1 MLLNAINKCSN
12 TQNVSLKF
20 DRGARESPASTRKL
34 NSFKTYLNLKYLYRS
49 SENYTLGN
57 MAKITNKLETPASAT
72 HSLQQEMNLARRACW
87 CNIRDESKSSPNSPL
102 TTTATATATATL
114 ITDKNAQT
122 KKSCEICENCFNH
135 LTNNDV
141 IFDTND
147 DATAADLNAFPAAA
161 AEITKAAVVERATN
175 YNNNNK
181 NNKNNKNKIHT
192 RIVNIANENNRKT
205 LIVYDRD
212 NDNGH
217 HNDDYYTEIDNDNDN
232 VDIDIDVDVD
242 VDNNRYKNKNDINNI
257 YKKNKNKNNSDVD
270 VNVDN
275 EVTTVLYGAT
285 SSKNITNNFINNNDN
300 DNDNN
305 AYSSSKSINN
315 YSCKN
320 STEDTVPSAII
331 TTTTKIEIA
340 TNANLDNF
348 NIEATTKTTTTT
360 SIATTNLSDNLNN
373 IINENKLKNRSVN
386 KLKSNRRTIDAT
398 DKKMATG
405 ATESTELN
413 ATNIVAN
420 NYVNIKNNN
429 NNNGNCKVNDNIN
442 KMATTTETKLKSFST
457 DFVKFAR
464 ALLLHFW
471 LAFVAFCDKN
481 TIKRDDPRF
490 VEARRQDQQRQQQ
503 QQQQQKNREHQ
514 QQGQQQDN
522 RQQQQ
527 QQEQQQRPK
536 KFRLLTNKKFIF
548 LFMVCAFFSCI
559 NRIDARPN
567 AIGTSSNAIPG
578 NEAVATG
585 VVGDGGSPNA
595 GNNIGS
601 NLPTSDGAIPDF
613 SKPSKEMSKNIFLS
627 DSDSYKE
634 GHHAERYPLSQVDF
648 DRVKTPFIIGIW
660 ILSASIA
667 KIGFHMTPKL
677 HLIFPESCLL
687 IVVGVVIGV
696 VLFFGTEV
704 AVSPLTPNTFFFYM
718 LPPIIL
724 DAGYFMP
731 NRMFFDN
738 LGTILLM
745 AVVGTIFNIATI
757 GGSLW
762 ACGLTGIFGGADQT
776 PKFLDIFLF
785 ASLISAVDP
794 VAVLAVFE
802 EIHVNEI
809 LYIVVFGESLL
820 NDAVTVVMYHMMEVY
835 NEIGISNIIA
845 QDVVSGVGSFF
856 VVAIGGTVI
865 GIIWGFLTGLVT
877 RFTDHVRVIEPIFIF
892 VMAYLAYLNAEI
904 FHMSGILA
912 ITFCGITM
920 KNYVES
926 NISQKSHTT
935 VKYALKML
943 SSSSETII
951 FMFLGV
957 ATVNNHHVWNT
968 WFVLLTIAF
977 CSVFRVLGVILLSA
991 LANRFRLHKLSRV
1004 DQFVMS
1010 YGGLRG
1016 AVAFALVL
1024 LVDENVVKQKDMF
1037 VTTTIAV
1044 IYFTVFLQGITIKPL
1059 VKILNVKRANK
1070 RKPTMN
1076 ERIHERFMDHLMAG
1090 IEDIVGKTGNY
1101 NVRDKFKRF
1110 DNRFIRPLLIR
1121 DLKGAEPKI
1130 IETYSKLTMRD
1141 AMEVMRRNPSTIG
1154 QITGT
1159 ESMSA
1164 LFRNYTNNCIGGR
1177 WAPPTIYTTC
1187 PSLTN
1192 LDHSCSR
1199 NLDMH
1204 ELDYNPSKKD
1214 LTDAKI
1220 HHLLAEELK
1229 PYRRASIQMH
1239 RRLSYSRHAVD
1250 DRDLSTQVNYKMQ
1263 MNFRR
1268 MFNDRKH
1275 HKRSKRGTGKQQEG
1289 VKQNHV
1295 SFHDFQQNGTTK
1307 QFSHDYINEV
1317 LNESAEENQP
1327 KLTEVTVMAAND
1339 DWDDGLT
1346 FTAKS
1351 SLAENPI
1358 PEEDRNLSRD
1368 SDGERRVATP
1378 TATESQL
1385 PWKRQGDEISDAVQQ
1400 NEFPAWASNKE
1411 YLAYNSPSA
1420 TFLGGINKPKQPKSV
1435 IGLFRRESSGSKG
1448 GTSIT
1453 GSAISDAI
1461 DAGSARGSDPALAAA
1476 LSSLIVPSS
1485 QTSNPRLDK
1494 RSQSIS
1500 VTSGEGHSGPFPVTA
1515 SHRRNVRRGSMLELS
1530 GDTIPEESYQHGHS
1544 KSLCEPDGDEWNCG
1558 ALQPHEQY
1566 DDDIGS
1572 DSLLPAGRQP
1582 LLPKITPLPQIRRM
1596 GVGAVGSTG
1605 IGVNSGSGSGIPSSS
1620 KNQVTTALLSTSNSD
1635 YDDDEDEDFDLYDD
1649 ENIVVTTTTTVASGS
1664 GSSGSGSGVPINSSN
1679 AVGINGAKNRSTNS
1693 SGASGSSNTSSSGSN
1708 TNTTTTI
1715 RLTRNNDESII

>member
-1 MLLNAINKCSN
+1 MSIRTEQDYDSA
-12 TQNVSLKF
+12 
-20 DRGARESPASTRKL
+20 
-34 NSFKTYLNLKYLYRS
+34 
-49 SENYTLGN
+49 
-57 MAKITNKLETPASAT
+57 TPA
-72 HSLQQEMNLARRACW
+72 LQQQMNLARRACW
-87 CNIRDESKSSPNSPL
+87 RIKSS
-102 TTTATATATATL
+102 
-114 ITDKNAQT
+114 
-122 KKSCEICENCFNH
+122 
-135 LTNNDV
+135 
-141 IFDTND
+141 
-147 DATAADLNAFPAAA
+147 
-161 AEITKAAVVERATN
+161 
-175 YNNNNK
+175 
-181 NNKNNKNKIHT
+181 
-192 RIVNIANENNRKT
+192 
-205 LIVYDRD
+205 
-212 NDNGH
+212 
-217 HNDDYYTEIDNDNDN
+217 
-232 VDIDIDVDVD
+232 
-242 VDNNRYKNKNDINNI
+242 
-257 YKKNKNKNNSDVD
+257 
-270 VNVDN
+270 
-275 EVTTVLYGAT
+275 
-285 SSKNITNNFINNNDN
+285 SSESLFKNIVSAKTD
-300 DNDNN
+300 
-305 AYSSSKSINN
+305 
-315 YSCKN
+315 
-320 STEDTVPSAII
+320 TDTVPPPPS
-331 TTTTKIEIA
+331 K
-340 TNANLDNF
+340 
-348 NIEATTKTTTTT
+348 
-360 SIATTNLSDNLNN
+360 
-373 IINENKLKNRSVN
+373 
-386 KLKSNRRTIDAT
+386 
-398 DKKMATG
+398 
-405 ATESTELN
+405 
-413 ATNIVAN
+413 
-420 NYVNIKNNN
+420 
-429 NNNGNCKVNDNIN
+429 
-442 KMATTTETKLKSFST
+442 
-457 DFVKFAR
+457 
-464 ALLLHFW
+464 
-471 LAFVAFCDKN
+471 DKN
-481 TIKRDDPRF
+481 KTRIEPQTAPAKRNTSSNWRDMFSKRM
-490 VEARRQDQQRQQQ
+490 
-503 QQQQQKNREHQ
+503 
-514 QQGQQQDN
+514 
-522 RQQQQ
+522 
-527 QQEQQQRPK
+527 
-536 KFRLLTNKKFIF
+536 LLI
-548 LFMVCAFFSCI
+548 CALVLILGISQAQ
-559 NRIDARPN
+559 ARPN
-567 AIGTSSNAIPG
+567 TIAVGVAPG
-578 NEAVATG
+578 KVSQDILNPVTQLNLRQSTPVDAVDVSLDPTPSVRLPRAEPLKS
-585 VVGDGGSPNA
+585 GDQDA
-595 GNNIGS
+595 GES
-601 NLPTSDGAIPDF
+601 H
-613 SKPSKEMSKNIFLS
+613 KM
-627 DSDSYKE
+627 
-634 GHHAERYPLSQVDF
+634 ERYPLSSVDF
-648 DRVKTPFIIGIW
+648 ARVKTPFIIGIW

-696 VLFFGTEV
+696 VLYFCTDV

-731 NRMFFDN
+731 NRLFFDN

-757 GGSLW
+757 GGSLY
-762 ACGLTGIFGGADQT
+762 ACGKMGIYGESET
-776 PKFLDIFLF
+776 PGLMDVFLF

-820 NDAVTVVMYHMMEVY
+820 NDAVTVVMYHMMESY
-835 NEIGISNIIA
+835 NEIGLDKIIA
-845 QDVVSGVGSFF
+845 QDIASGVGSFF
-856 VVAIGGTVI
+856 VVALGGTAI

-943 SSSSETII
+943 SSSAETII

-957 ATVNNHHVWNT
+957 ATVNNMHVWNT
-968 WFVLLTIAF
+968 WFVVLTIAF
-977 CSVFRVLGVILLSA
+977 CSVFRVIGVILLSA

-1024 LVDENVVKQKDMF
+1024 LVDENVVKQKNMF

-1154 QITGT
+1154 QMTGT

-1164 LFRNYTNNCIGGR
+1164 LFRNYTNNYIGGS
-1177 WAPPTIYTTC
+1177 

-1192 LDHSCSR
+1192 LDNTCSR
-1199 NLDMH
+1199 NLDMA

-1214 LTDAKI
+1214 LTDARI

-1229 PYRRASIQMH
+1229 PYRRH

-1275 HKRSKRGTGKQQEG
+1275 HKRSKRGASNKEAKEN

-1307 QFSHDYINEV
+1307 QLTN
-1317 LNESAEENQP
+1317 AEECQQNP
-1327 KLTEVTVMAAND
+1327 NEINVVGPSD

-1351 SLAENPI
+1351 SLAEHPI
-1358 PEEDRNLSRD
+1358 PEEDRNLSRE

-1385 PWKRQGDEISDAVQQ
+1385 PWKRQGDECTDAVQQ

-1435 IGLFRRESSGSKG
+1435 IGLFRRESSSSKAGSVG
-1448 GTSIT
+1448 IGSTGAMDSAAT
-1453 GSAISDAI
+1453 GSDTMMV
-1461 DAGSARGSDPALAAA
+1461 PM
-1476 LSSLIVPSS
+1476 SSQPPNTPSS
-1485 QTSNPRLDK
+1485 SMHNPRLDK

-1500 VTSGEGHSGPFPVTA
+1500 SSSLGAGAHQLGPEGHSGPFPITA

-1530 GDTIPEESYQHGHS
+1530 GDTIPEESSYQHGHS
-1544 KSLCEPDGDEWNCG
+1544 KSLCEPADSDEWEG
-1558 ALQPHEQY
+1558 APLSTAGGANSE
-1566 DDDIGS
+1566 
-1572 DSLLPAGRQP
+1572 LLMRMSGREP
-1582 LLPKITPLPQIRRM
+1582 LLPRPSNTPRAQIRRM
-1596 GVGAVGSTG
+1596 NAGAVGG
-1605 IGVNSGSGSGIPSSS
+1605 AGVSQAGR
-1620 KNQVTTALLSTSNSD
+1620 KNQVTKALLDYEDSETDSD
-1635 YDDDEDEDFDLYDD
+1635 ENDDDEDEDFDSYDD
-1649 ENIVVTTTTTVASGS
+1649 ENIVVTTFTTPASGRRSGSSPGS
-1664 GSSGSGSGVPINSSN
+1664 GSE
-1679 AVGINGAKNRSTNS
+1679 A
-1693 SGASGSSNTSSSGSN
+1693 NTA
-1708 TNTTTTI
+1708 TTTTTSI